1 MKLIKIALFLTLPV
15 LVSCKLSKAQKASE
29 EVTINL
35 DTVSVDGRAG
45 VLVKFSNMP
54 NEKFVLEI
62 PEIFM
67 LKKFK
72 NGLSNYSKQKWIFDQ
87 DGGKMNLKDGDYNY
101 AISLTKQHLK
111 NSVGLAWKIAVTNNS
126 DSSLY
131 DLAAFNCWTMN
142 TSPLFKDTKMERTFV
157 NDAFGK
163 KILLKD
169 VEKTQGGGRRTMQ
182 FYPAKNGIDLSQSA
196 WLNRWLVTGPQTLSG
211 NKISVMATDGSYLFE
226 NVVNG
231 DVAFFFN
238 NWEEDHG
245 CIHASPVIAKELKP
259 GTTGSASGVFKF
271 TKLKQ

>member
-1 MKLIKIALFLTLPV
+1 MKLIKIALFLALPV
-15 LVSCKLSKAQKASE
+15 LVSCNLSKAQKASE
-29 EVTINL
+29 KVTINL

-87 DGGKMNLKDGDYNY
+87 DGGKMNLTDGQYQY
-101 AISLTKQHLK
+101 AITLTKRIDK
-111 NSVGLAWKIAVTNNS
+111 KSVGLAWNIAVTNNS

-142 TSPLFKDTKMERTFV
+142 KAPLFKDTKMERTFV
-157 NDAFGK
+157 NDLAGTK
-163 KILLKD
+163 MLLKD

-182 FYPAKNGIDLSQSA
+182 FYPAKNGINLSESS
-196 WLNRWLVTGPQTLSG
+196 WLNQWLVSAPQTLTG
-211 NKISVMATDGSYLFE
+211 NKMTVMATDESFLFE
-226 NVVNG
+226 NIVNG
-231 DVAFFFN
+231 KVAFFFN
-238 NWEEDHG
+238 NWEDTHG
-245 CIHASPVIAKELKP
+245 CTHASPLIARELKP
-259 GTTGSASGVFKF
+259 GKTASANGVFLF
-271 TKLKQ
+271 SKL